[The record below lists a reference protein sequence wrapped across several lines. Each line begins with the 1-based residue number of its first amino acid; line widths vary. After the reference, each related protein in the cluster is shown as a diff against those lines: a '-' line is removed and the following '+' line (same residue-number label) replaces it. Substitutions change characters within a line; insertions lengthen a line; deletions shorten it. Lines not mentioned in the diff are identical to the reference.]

1 MKRFALSAAMA
12 CLLLALCACG
22 APEAPAAAPDDTA
35 SGSTDAPAENA
46 GILSTF
52 TADTLDGEQ
61 VDQTLFAEDTL
72 TMVNVWGTFCGPCIS
87 EMPDLAEL
95 AEEYED
101 KDVRIIG
108 LVADVLDSDGQFS
121 ESQLETA
128 REIVESTDAD
138 YVHLL
143 PSPDLQGLLA
153 QISSLPTTFF
163 VDSTGAQVGTAYL
176 GAKDKEDWADIIE
189 QTLTEVAA

>member
-1 MKRFALSAAMA
+1 MKRFALSAVMA

-22 APEAPAAAPDDTA
+22 APEAPKTPAAPDDTA

-46 GILSTF
+46 GILSAF

-72 TMVNVWGTFCGPCIS
+72 TMVNVWGTSCGPCIS

-101 KDVRIIG
+101 KNVRIIG

-121 ESQLETA
+121 ETQLETA
-128 REIVESTDAD
+128 RDVVASTGAD

-163 VDSTGAQVGTAYL
+163 VNSAGAQVGTAYL
-176 GAKDKEDWADIIE
+176 GAKDKEDW
-189 QTLTEVAA
+189 